1 MSMQNIINVRIV
13 SNLIVSI
20 VSVSGISSLIHS
32 VSLAIHVSTHLLIQ
46 LSAHVYYH
54 HHSHHPSLLDIQL
67 TLSLQAQT
75 YLFNKSFPP

>member
-1 MSMQNIINVRIV
+1 MSMQNITNVRIV

-46 LSAHVYYH
+46 LSAHLCH
-54 HHSHHPSLLDIQL
+54 HNHSHHPLFQSRLK
-67 TLSLQAQT
+67 T
-75 YLFNKSFPP
+75 YLFNKSQP